1 MALWENDG
9 DLPFSVVVNS
19 KGQLSL
25 WPAERPFPHGWQ
37 STGFSGTHTE
47 CLAEIERVPAS
58 GTWLPASAGGP
69 DAPGPRHPA
78 EGEAALLGS
87 VRDLPDLSVTA
98 LIRSRNLPPER
109 PAAVQGAVRVTRG
122 ELLATSAA
130 WARVLVAEGCGR
142 EVPVAVLLPRGPDA
156 LAAILAVL
164 EAGGAYVPLSRDQP
178 LDQLRAILDDC
189 GAPLVIATDGLARA
203 LDGPDRRAL
212 TVTDLRD
219 AAPGATAVPEPARP
233 DDLAYVFYTS
243 GTTGE
248 PKGVE
253 GTHRQLVNY
262 ALWCADAFAHRPGET
277 MFLSA
282 SLFFLGSLTTIFT
295 PLLEGWPVTI
305 LPDRASTDDL
315 LEVCAAVDGGLLKL
329 TPTHIRMLMAREV
342 PERGLARQLMV
353 GSEPLTFSRELAR
366 WMAAGPDRV
375 VVNHYGLTET
385 HGCFCHWLSGGE
397 DIGARVPVGR
407 PVDNAEAYI
416 VGSDGELA
424 GVDEAGELLIGG
436 PSIGRGYR
444 RRPART
450 AERWIPHPWGSDGAR
465 LLRTGDLARMDADGV
480 VTVLGRADRQVKI
493 RGHRVEP
500 AAVEEALR
508 MLPDVKEA
516 LVLPHDTDGRAG
528 LAAYLLHEE
537 GAELGPAAVRSALEE
552 RFPPP
557 WVPARIAILGEFPVN
572 ANGKVDIRALPEPH
586 PVPAP
591 APRGPGGGRWTRT
604 DRLVADAFCEVLR
617 IEEIGL
623 EDGFHELGGDSLAA
637 MEVAARLGGA
647 MGRDVPPPT
656 GADATVRGYALRIA
670 SGTGA
675 SGASTSGAAD
685 AAEPARASA

>member
-25 WPAERPFPHGWQ
+25 WPAERPFPHGWH

-47 CLAEIERVPAS
+47 CLAEIERLPAS
-58 GTWLPASAGGP
+58 GTWLPASSGGP

-78 EGEAALLGS
+78 EGEAALMGS
-87 VRDLPDLSVTA
+87 ARDLPDLSVTA

-109 PAAVQGAVRVTRG
+109 PAAAQGAARVTRG
-122 ELLATSAA
+122 ELLGASAA

-156 LAAILAVL
+156 LTAILAVL
-164 EAGGAYVPLSRDQP
+164 EAGGAYVPLSCDQP

-219 AAPGATAVPEPARP
+219 AAPRATAVPEPARP

-262 ALWCADAFAHRPGET
+262 ALWCAEAFAHRPGET

-366 WMAAGPDRV
+366 WMAADPDRV

-397 DIGARVPVGR
+397 DIGARVPVGL

-444 RRPART
+444 RRPALT
-450 AERWIPHPWGSDGAR
+450 AERWIPHPWGTDGAR

-500 AAVEEALR
+500 GRGRGGAADAAGRQGGPGAAARDGRPGRTGRLPPPRGGRGTRPGRCQVRTGGTVPSAVGARPHRHPERVPGERQRQGRHPRTARAAPRTGRAARPGRRALDQDR
-508 MLPDVKEA
+508 PACRRRLLRGAAHRGDRAGRRLPRTRGDSWRRWRR
-516 LVLPHDTDGRAG
+516 PPGRAG
-528 LAAYLLHEE
+528 
-537 GAELGPAAVRSALEE
+537 
-552 RFPPP
+552 
-557 WVPARIAILGEFPVN
+557 
-572 ANGKVDIRALPEPH
+572 
-586 PVPAP
+586 
-591 APRGPGGGRWTRT
+591 RWST
-604 DRLVADAFCEVLR
+604 
-617 IEEIGL
+617 
-623 EDGFHELGGDSLAA
+623 
-637 MEVAARLGGA
+637 
-647 MGRDVPPPT
+647 PPPT
-656 GADATVRGYALRIA
+656 GADATVRRCTRCGSPPARAPRVPPTPPTPPKL
-670 SGTGA
+670 
-675 SGASTSGAAD
+675 
-685 AAEPARASA
+685 ARASA